1 MFSRQETSGNHID
14 LQIIGNRRE
23 QGKGKR
29 PVITTLG
36 RLDQLQQEGQPN
48 SLRQSG
54 VRFAESVLV
63 FSAHRRGQEIP
74 PGFKSLQYVE
84 VGQQGKRFVLCKEIQ
99 GIRERV
105 FRTTGVAILPTG
117 QNPHPG
123 PLCELPVHSATP

>member
-1 MFSRQETSGNHID
+1 MATAMFSRQEMSGNHID

-29 PVITTLG
+29 LVITTLG

-63 FSAHRRGQEIP
+63 FSAHR
-74 PGFKSLQYVE
+74 
-84 VGQQGKRFVLCKEIQ
+84 
-99 GIRERV
+99 
-105 FRTTGVAILPTG
+105 
-117 QNPHPG
+117 
-123 PLCELPVHSATP
+123 